1 MAEQGSS
8 GNVIA
13 ALVNVFFPALG
24 QLLQGRIMKALLF
37 AVLFYGGAVFWW
49 LVVPGIIA
57 AIAYV
62 WAIIDAAR
70 WKGST
75 T

>member
-24 QLLQGRIMKALLF
+24 TLIQGRIMMALLF
-37 AVLFYGGAVFWW
+37 AVVIYGGLAFWW
-49 LVVPGIIA
+49 LIVPGVIA
-57 AIAYV
+57 GIAYL
-62 WAIIDAAR
+62 WCIIDSAR
-70 WKGST
+70 WKGT
-75 T
+75 A

>member
-13 ALVNVFFPALG
+13 ALANVFITGLG
-24 QLLQGRIMKALLF
+24 QLLQGRILKALMF

-49 LVVPGIIA
+49 LIVPGIIA
-57 AIAYV
+57 VIAYV

-70 WKGST
+70 WKGT
-75 T
+75 LT